1 MASEQRQLHGILG
14 EQALRPS
21 THCVTLQG
29 QAASDSPSS
38 CPSSQLFLSSLT
50 ALGCPSSLGSGG
62 RMQTRQHKCLVLNP
76 KRTPLWAPSR
86 GNTALHAVH
95 ATGTKVWRM
104 ATVGEAGCLLGALC
118 SILAPVWESCRRHG
132 GKDTVAES
140 YCCQETSQL

>member
-1 MASEQRQLHGILG
+1 MASEQRQRHGILG

-62 RMQTRQHKCLVLNP
+62 RMQTRQYKCLVLNP

-86 GNTALHAVH
+86 GNVALHAVH
-95 ATGTKVWRM
+95 ATGTTGLEDGDGRRGRVL
-104 ATVGEAGCLLGALC
+104 AGCSLLNPG
-118 SILAPVWESCRRHG
+118 SCL
-132 GKDTVAES
+132 GKL
-140 YCCQETSQL
+140 SQAWW

>member
-76 KRTPLWAPSR
+76 KRPSR
-86 GNTALHAVH
+86 GNVALHAVH
-95 ATGTKVWRM
+95 ATGTTTLEDGDGRRGRVL
-104 ATVGEAGCLLGALC
+104 AGCSLLNPG
-118 SILAPVWESCRRHG
+118 SCL
-132 GKDTVAES
+132 GKL
-140 YCCQETSQL
+140 SQAWW

>member
-1 MASEQRQLHGILG
+1 MASEQRQRHGILG

-21 THCVTLQG
+21 TRCVTLQG

-62 RMQTRQHKCLVLNP
+62 RMQTRQYKCLVLNP

-86 GNTALHAVH
+86 GNVALHAVH
-95 ATGTKVWRM
+95 ATGTTGLEDGDGRRGRVL
-104 ATVGEAGCLLGALC
+104 AGCSLLNPG
-118 SILAPVWESCRRHG
+118 SCL
-132 GKDTVAES
+132 GKL
-140 YCCQETSQL
+140 SQAWW